1 MDKPSS
7 EAFAS
12 KGGIMAD
19 TLVLVRGLPGSGK
32 TSFALHCIEGRSD
45 YVYVSADQY
54 FTNDHGIYKFDPLK
68 LPDAHSWCARRV
80 RAHIENPHL
89 STVYLAN
96 TFSMRWEMQPY
107 FNIAQSYE
115 QGRIRVYV
123 VDLYDGGMTDGQL
136 ALRNQHDVP
145 KKTIENMRA
154 RWEHDWSDANPRKPA
169 KYWAD
174 ARKRRKR
181 DARNR
186 KT

>member
-1 MDKPSS
+1 
-7 EAFAS
+7 
-12 KGGIMAD
+12 MAG

-32 TSFALHCIEGRSD
+32 TSLALHCIEGRSD

-54 FTNDHGIYKFDPLK
+54 FTDDHGVYKFDALK
-68 LPDAHSWCARRV
+68 LPDAHSWCARQV
-80 RAHIENPHL
+80 RGHIDNSGV
-89 STVYLAN
+89 STVYVAN

-115 QGRIRVYV
+115 QGRVRVYV
-123 VDLYDGGMTDGQL
+123 VDLFDGGLSDEKL
-136 ALRNQHDVP
+136 ADRNTHNVP
-145 KKTIENMRA
+145 LKTIQNMRN

-181 DARNR
+181 ERGNR
-186 KT
+186 E